1 MFANRFQDCN
11 LTQNSSNLANGEAN
25 KRTFPRSPF
34 NFTNFSTKSFKIAIW
49 HTKIVKLCLLC
60 PSFFA
65 QSLILVQ
72 MSRKTWT
79 KLVRKVC
86 WYFTWYTDTLIHTF
100 VSLFQFW
107 VVYFRKRNTNR
118 CLFTSQQRGG
128 APSKHA
134 HNATTITKL
143 KNSKCQNIFRCIF
156 DDFFFRILQW
166 IPEEFFVIKAFWR
179 IYAKNNEFFSNFEHS
194 KLQNRQIWPTWKL
207 ISEFCLVVPSISR
220 ILRLKAS
227 KLRFDAKIVKPCL
240 LCSSF
245 SPKV

>member
-1 MFANRFQDCN
+1 M
-11 LTQNSSNLANGEAN
+11 TPNSSNLANGEAN

-118 CLFTSQQRGG
+118 CLFTSQQRGRG

-156 DDFFFRILQW
+156 DDFFF
-166 IPEEFFVIKAFWR
+166 EFFNGFRKNFSMFSR
-179 IYAKNNEFFSNFEHS
+179 IFSNCY
-194 KLQNRQIWPTWKL
+194 
-207 ISEFCLVVPSISR
+207 CLRKCHFQSVFIFTNFLFSIFFFFRSN
-220 ILRLKAS
+220 
-227 KLRFDAKIVKPCL
+227 
-240 LCSSF
+240 
-245 SPKV
+245 